1 MTQSG
6 VVDWKAL
13 PLREAYQFGIE
24 HGLQGEVGAIRD
36 MEIEWDLSYTSSVRR
51 GFIVELFKQKGI
63 FEAFKEAYWP
73 NGNTLDGARRTRRYL
88 KIKQQYDDFLSFGQ
102 LPVAEYEEEGPSE
115 QEFAY
120 ESDLRDFLGSNL
132 GVVEP
137 GLCLYQDDVSKG
149 IEYPVG
155 TGGRIDIL
163 AKDQSG
169 RLVVIELKVSRGRNP
184 TIGQLLYYMGWV
196 DANLAKTGKS
206 RGIIIAK
213 EISDDLRL
221 ACQRVPSVSLYKYSL
236 SVTATKV
243 YPSAETSDC
252 E

>member
-1 MTQSG
+1 MMQPDL
-6 VVDWKAL
+6 VDWKAL

-24 HGLQGEVGAIRD
+24 HGFPTEISTIRD

-51 GFIVELFKQKGI
+51 GFVVELFKEKGI
-63 FEAFKEAYWP
+63 FETFKEAHWP
-73 NGNTLDGARRTRRYL
+73 NGNTPDGARRTRRYL
-88 KIKQQYDDFLSFGQ
+88 KIKQQYDDFLSSGQ
-102 LPVAEYEEEGPSE
+102 PLVPEGDEEGAFE

-120 ESDLRDFLGSNL
+120 ESDLRDFLSTNL
-132 GVVEP
+132 RFIEP
-137 GLCLYQDDVSKG
+137 GLSLYQDNVGKG

-163 AKDQSG
+163 AKDRSG
-169 RLVVIELKVSRGRNP
+169 KLVVIELKVSRGRNP

-196 DANLAKTGKS
+196 DANLAETGKS

-221 ACQRVPSVSLYKYSL
+221 ACQRVPGVSLYKYTL
-236 SVTATKV
+236 SVTTTRV
-243 YPSAETSDC
+243 YPSA
-252 E
+252 